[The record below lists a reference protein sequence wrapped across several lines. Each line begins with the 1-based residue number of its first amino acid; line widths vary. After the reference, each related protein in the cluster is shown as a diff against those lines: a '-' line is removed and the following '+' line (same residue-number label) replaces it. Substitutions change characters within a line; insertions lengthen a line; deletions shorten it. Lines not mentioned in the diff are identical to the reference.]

1 MIYAKGIA
9 KSFGELKVLK
19 GIDLHVT
26 RGEILAIVGASGAGK
41 TTLLQILGTLARP
54 DEGTVSIDG
63 QNPFALNDKELSA
76 FRNARIG
83 FVYQSHHLLPEFTA
97 LENVMIPALIGGTSE
112 AKARERA
119 LQLLKE
125 VGLEERASHKP
136 SQMSGGEQQRV
147 AIARALI
154 NTPSVLLADEPTGNL
169 DSSTKE
175 EIHRLL
181 FDLRQRFGQT
191 IVIITHDSALSSMC
205 DRALV
210 MKDGCLLQP

>member
-26 RGEILAIVGASGAGK
+26 KGEILAIVGASGAGK

-154 NTPSVLLADEPTGNL
+154 NNPSVLLADEPTGNL